1 MEKDTIIGGKWNI
14 LGKNYE
20 GDIVFNKSNGGIVLS
35 IYYKNQSNF
44 FAWENKP
51 CYINEITGTLNQKVK
66 CILTDCKVVKRH
78 SEAFVRHHI
87 IIVAKSIFFGINNL
101 KKSTIKFN
109 EMHFKLSNVFQW
121 SKLNGFEELFDN
133 HDYWLNIA
141 YKPKEK
147 ISIDVDENTTIEFV
161 PVMGPHDANMLL
173 EKIDISQF
181 VSIYIKKKNAT
192 IYSHFFDDLEKVI
205 NLVELA
211 TNKKVDIR
219 KIECLD
225 YNKFHMIGDIKDYF
239 KYEMID
245 YRMKDNNEESDNK
258 IEIMEYLFDL
268 PEIYSENKLK
278 NWFNTYDKY
287 RSIYNLYLLGIKNDI
302 PIEIRFSNLMQ
313 AMELLHSI
321 KFSRL
326 KKFYKHIETKFIN
339 NLEIIED
346 IENNDD
352 QRESCFILLRSRIID
367 IFINEFQLTTRASM
381 ITNIIPLSNILADSR
396 NYYTHYNDS
405 KRNKCVVKDNLTY
418 CVLVLEY
425 LISCYILKEL
435 GFSVEYIN
443 KKKKY
448 TLDYIIGENM
458 IEKIIENKR

>member
-1 MEKDTIIGGKWNI
+1 
-14 LGKNYE
+14 
-20 GDIVFNKSNGGIVLS
+20 
-35 IYYKNQSNF
+35 
-44 FAWENKP
+44 
-51 CYINEITGTLNQKVK
+51 
-66 CILTDCKVVKRH
+66 
-78 SEAFVRHHI
+78 
-87 IIVAKSIFFGINNL
+87 
-101 KKSTIKFN
+101 
-109 EMHFKLSNVFQW
+109 MHFKLSNVFQW
-121 SKLNGFEELFDN
+121 CKLNGFEELFDN

-147 ISIDVDENTTIEFV
+147 ISIDIDENTTIEFV
-161 PVMGPHDANMLL
+161 PVMGAHDANMLL

-192 IYSHFFDDLEKVI
+192 IYSHFFDDLEKII
-205 NLVELA
+205 NLVELV

-219 KIECLD
+219 KIECLN

-239 KYEMID
+239 KYEMMD

-258 IEIMEYLFDL
+258 IEIMDYLFDL

-287 RSIYNLYLLGIKNDI
+287 RNIYNLYLLGIKNDI
-302 PIEIRFSNLMQ
+302 PIEIRFSNLIQ
-313 AMELLHSI
+313 VMELLHSI

-352 QRESCFILLRSRIID
+352 QKESCFILLRSRIID
-367 IFINEFQLTTRASM
+367 MFINEFQLTIRANM

-405 KRNKCVVKDNLTY
+405 KRNKCVVKDNLRY

-425 LISCYILKEL
+425 LVYCYILKEL

-443 KKKKY
+443 EKKKY